1 MIHSGDFTNNGT
13 LSQLQH
19 FDSWLG
25 SLPHKQKL
33 VVPGNHDSV
42 MDPEVRKKIKSGE
55 VEVFD
60 KEEVRMWRNLEEND
74 KFLTNAHVLINSSL
88 DIEGL
93 KLFGSPYTMYNGV
106 MGRWT
111 YNRYA
116 YSFGCTDESDI
127 ARHLCQ
133 VNSQDCDV
141 LVTHSPP
148 LQIADVSSRTH
159 RGSLEECC
167 F

>member
-13 LSQLQH
+13 LSQIQD

-25 SLPHKQKL
+25 SLPHKHKL

-93 KLFGSPYTMYNGV
+93 KLFGSPYT
-106 MGRWT
+106 
-111 YNRYA
+111 
-116 YSFGCTDESDI
+116 DESDI